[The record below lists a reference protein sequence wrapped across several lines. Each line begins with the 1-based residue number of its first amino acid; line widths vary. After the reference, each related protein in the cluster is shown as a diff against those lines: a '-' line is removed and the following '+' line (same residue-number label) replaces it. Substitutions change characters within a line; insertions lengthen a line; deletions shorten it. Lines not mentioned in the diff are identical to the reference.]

1 MLKKK
6 RAWPL
11 KTPAVAGVIVDGVK
25 KGTLKKTLLNGA
37 DCLEVRVDTFAVRD
51 LDALKEG
58 VGRLKESAGVP
69 LIITVRSRKEGGGR
83 SMPDNRRAEIFKA
96 LMPFAGIVDIEL
108 SSSGG
113 LLKDVIDCAKRSG
126 KGVIVSYHNFKTT
139 PGIDTLDALIKKA
152 RSSGADVVKIA
163 AFARGTKDLRR
174 LAGVL
179 AGSDDLI
186 VIAMGRYGAFTR
198 IFFPML
204 GSLLTYGSITDGT
217 APGQLPLKE
226 ITGELRRYGFR

>member
-6 RAWPL
+6 RDWPL

-25 KGTLKKTLLNGA
+25 RGMLKRALLNGA
-37 DCLEVRVDTFAVRD
+37 DCLEARVDTFAVSD
-51 LDALKEG
+51 LDALKDS
-58 VGRLKESAGVP
+58 VKRIKESAGAP
-69 LIITVRSRKEGGGR
+69 LIITVRSRAEGGRR
-83 SMPDNRRAEIFKA
+83 SIPDKKRAEVFKA
-96 LMPFAGIVDIEL
+96 LMPFADIVDIEL

-113 LLKDVIDCAKRSG
+113 LLKDVIDYAKRSG
-126 KGVIVSYHNFKTT
+126 KGVIVSYHNFRTT
-139 PGIDTLDALIKKA
+139 PGPDTLNALIKKA
-152 RSSGADVVKIA
+152 RSSGADAVKIA
-163 AFARGTKDLRR
+163 AFARGTADLRR

-186 VIAMGRYGAFTR
+186 VIAMGRYGAFSR

>member
-25 KGTLKKTLLNGA
+25 RGALKKALIDGA
-37 DCLEVRVDTFAVRD
+37 DCLEVRVDTFAASG
-51 LDALKEG
+51 LDALRDSVE
-58 VGRLKESAGVP
+58 RLRESAGVP
-69 LIITVRSRKEGGGR
+69 LIITVRSGKEGGAR
-83 SMPDNRRAEIFKA
+83 SMPDDRRAEIFKA
-96 LMPFAGIVDIEL
+96 LMPFADIIDIEL
-108 SSSGG
+108 GSSGG
-113 LLKDVIDCAKRSG
+113 KLKDVIDYAKRSG

-139 PGIDTLDALIKKA
+139 PGLGTLNALIKKA
-152 RSSGADVVKIA
+152 RSSGADAVKIA
-163 AFARGTKDLRR
+163 AFARGTEDLRR

-186 VIAMGRYGAFTR
+186 VIAMGRRGAFSR

-217 APGQLPLKE
+217 APGQLPLKA